1 MSKGK
6 RKSKCEQEIPS
17 SLWRT
22 KAFHHHCDHVDSRTA
37 SNLKFFSMC
46 LGIAMRVKF
55 DTEIL
60 HLPDLQDLVLNL
72 CVQRLKL
79 F

>member
-6 RKSKCEQEIPS
+6 RKSKREQEIPS

-22 KAFHHHCDHVDSRTA
+22 KAFHHHCDHVDSRTP

-55 DTEIL
+55 DTKIL
-60 HLPDLQDLVLNL
+60 HLPDLQNLVLNL